1 MATTAASVRGAFTEA
16 ARTVLSAA
24 GPAVVR
30 IGRQGGR
37 GCGVV
42 IAPGAVLTNAHNLR
56 DRTTE
61 VTFADGRSAQA
72 SVTAVDGDGDLVVLE
87 VDTAGISPMS
97 WAEGAAEPGALVY
110 ALARTATGGT
120 RITVGLVSSIDGF
133 LRGPRGR
140 RISGTIEHTAPL
152 GRGSSGSPVVDE
164 EGRLVGLNTA
174 RLGEGFYV
182 ALPADAELRERVDAL
197 VRGESPQRRT
207 LGLGLA
213 PAEISARLRASV
225 GLPDRTG
232 LLVRSVDPQGPATTA
247 GVQVGDLVVG
257 AAGADVTSVHDLHQA
272 LDAAA
277 GSLELRLVRGT
288 EDLTVTVVF
297 PTPEPGAGEGPEP
310 G

>member
-16 ARTVLSAA
+16 ARTVLAAA

-61 VTFADGRSAQA
+61 VTFADGRRAQA
-72 SVTAVDGDGDLVVLE
+72 AVTAVDGDGDLVVLE
-87 VDTAGISPMS
+87 VDTADVAPVT
-97 WAEGAAEPGALVY
+97 WAEADTEPGELIY
-110 ALARTATGGT
+110 ALARTATGGS
-120 RITVGLVSSIDGF
+120 RITVGLVSSVDGF

-164 EGRLVGLNTA
+164 DGRLVGLNTA
-174 RLGEGFYV
+174 RLGGGFYV

-197 VRGESPQRRT
+197 LRGESPRRRT
-207 LGLGLA
+207 LGIGLA
-213 PAEISARLRASV
+213 PAEVSARLRASV
-225 GLPDRTG
+225 GLPERTG
-232 LLVRSVDPQGPATTA
+232 LLVRSVDPDGAAAAA
-247 GVQVGDLVVG
+247 GLQVGDLVVG
-257 AAGADVTSVHDLHQA
+257 AAGTDVATVHDLHEA
-272 LDAAA
+272 LDAATEA
-277 GSLELRLVRGT
+277 LELRLVRGT
-288 EDLTVTVVF
+288 EELTVSVAFT
-297 PTPEPGAGEGPEP
+297 TPDAATSGEGT